1 MLNEAFFNSAT
12 TLAGVGGVSHGL
24 QCHAPTAACLLG
36 RAEIVKKSI
45 DESGHI
51 YPSGYKN
58 TEFMTLLRSTRH
70 YGRPVSGDTAYPK
83 FVKYTDRNGYPCI
96 PLSHKHLH
104 KGVTEIEDMGIEIVW
119 I

>member
-24 QCHAPTAACLLG
+24 QYHAPTAACLLG

-51 YPSGYKN
+51 DPSGYKN
-58 TEFMTLLRSTRH
+58 TKFMTLLSSMRH
-70 YGRPVSGDTAYPK
+70 YERPTAYPK

-96 PLSHKHLH
+96 PLSHKDHP